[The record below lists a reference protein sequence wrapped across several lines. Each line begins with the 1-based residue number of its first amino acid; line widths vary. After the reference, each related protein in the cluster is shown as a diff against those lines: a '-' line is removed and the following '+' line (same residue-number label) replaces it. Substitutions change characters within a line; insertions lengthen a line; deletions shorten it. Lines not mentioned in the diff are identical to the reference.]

1 MANRRRRMAP
11 YLFISPFFIGYAI
24 FFLYPVLWALYLSFF
39 QQVGIGSEPK
49 FVGLQNY
56 ANLLSDD
63 TFRTALVNTTYYA
76 AGSIFIIV
84 PLALLLAVVLFMRSL
99 RGREFF
105 RLFFFSPNITSGV
118 VVGIIF
124 TLVFSADYGLI
135 NNYILKAAWPAG
147 CTLAAGSPVDY
158 AGHHH
163 FGHLAVYRHQRLVL
177 SWPGCRTSRKRC
189 ARRR

>member
-1 MANRRRRMAP
+1 MANRRRRLAP

-63 TFRTALVNTTYYA
+63 TFRTALVNTSYYA
-76 AGSIFIIV
+76 AGSIFLIV

-99 RGREFF
+99 RGR
-105 RLFFFSPNITSGV
+105 
-118 VVGIIF
+118 
-124 TLVFSADYGLI
+124 GL
-135 NNYILKAAWPAG
+135 KGTHERPP
-147 CTLAAGSPVDY
+147 T
-158 AGHHH
+158 
-163 FGHLAVYRHQRLVL
+163 
-177 SWPGCRTSRKRC
+177 
-189 ARRR
+189 ARRRASCGNPSCAEEPARCISGPRKPWRRS

>member
-1 MANRRRRMAP
+1 MANRRRRLAP

-63 TFRTALVNTTYYA
+63 TFRTALVNTSYYA
-76 AGSIFIIV
+76 AGSIFLIV

-105 RLFFFSPNITSGV
+105 RLFFYRGRILKWVINMRSRLFKYTGPGFSKEKP
-118 VVGIIF
+118 GII
-124 TLVFSADYGLI
+124 LRWKNSSACG
-135 NNYILKAAWPAG
+135 NGK
-147 CTLAAGSPVDY
+147 
-158 AGHHH
+158 
-163 FGHLAVYRHQRLVL
+163 
-177 SWPGCRTSRKRC
+177 TS
-189 ARRR
+189 